1 MLRKWTVKE
10 LIFRIYKEVLKFN
23 IYTKN
28 PLIKKEKY
36 LNAYLHISPTN
47 IYIYSNVYFKYMK
60 GGSIV
65 FWATREMQIKV
76 IMRYHCTPT
85 KLLKF
90 KRLTVSNSGKDAEQ

>member
-10 LIFRIYKEVLKFN
+10 LIFRTYKEVLKFN

-47 IYIYSNVYFKYMK
+47 IYIYIYIQTFISNTWKE
-60 GGSIV
+60 
-65 FWATREMQIKV
+65 AQ
-76 IMRYHCTPT
+76 
-85 KLLKF
+85 
-90 KRLTVSNSGKDAEQ
+90 